1 MFREYLNQVN
11 KRVTSN
17 DPILKANENFIA
29 ESLSK
34 LSLFLWENNTREI
47 PINEFYNL
55 IDGKSAYEKDRS
67 KADILINEGLVITR
81 DMRSKNEYISFTYDT
96 LAGFM
101 IGEYLIQ
108 KHPDVSYFI
117 SKKFIQKII
126 NSNRQHPLFEDIMT
140 SLCLLLPQLKLT
152 SFHEL
157 CKKNRLLKFTK
168 SNVFSY
174 LPKFIT
180 NRYKDQINFSN
191 YAFEKSISCLFILPA
206 KAVKESDIQLVEKL
220 YFLNNENKKIFYD
233 LSFKTLGDVR
243 HPLNAIFFSRL
254 LASLKMNERDISWS
268 EYIRKKSY
276 NIEEYILEFERQC
289 RSTDSESM
297 IVSDKQHIVSRII
310 VWFLTSTNKDLRDKS
325 TRALY
330 FYGRKFPNEFSSLAY
345 NSLKFNDPYVWERT
359 LAALYGVVMAEH
371 NSTISDNFRNHILP
385 ELSKN
390 IYDLIFKEN
399 AQHSTTHILARDY
412 ARRIIEIGLIHKP
425 NLFTEKEIKNIRP
438 PYKFG
443 GIRSLGEF
451 DYGDQ
456 PYNNYDGPI
465 YMDFSNYT
473 IGRIVN
479 DGHAYSD
486 PPEKQ
491 KVRRQIY
498 WRIFNLGWDY
508 EIFKEADKDID
519 IYNYYRSTEQV
530 KIERYGKKYSWIA
543 YFENAGLRDDL
554 GLLDKDRWNQFR
566 LPSSDIDPSFPEEPK
581 NELFFTHN
589 ILGDKTTTLVEW
601 YENGGMPSVEDYLTI
616 KDLKGN
622 LGNWICL
629 DSFISQENIPIERNC
644 FIYIRGLIIKNND
657 YSNVIKY
664 LKMQNMSKRRL
675 FETQNNYYTYADE
688 LYIYNDATHSN
699 QITVELEIGK
709 EKIKTKRSK
718 YDYYPSIFSDLEND
732 KRNTCKEIEVP
743 IIKEFDVLMPVM
755 EYNWEDYHSSINNAG
770 HNTIVAKEIANH
782 LKLVS
787 QPQTF
792 DLLDSNGSIASL
804 NLKYFNN
811 YNNNHSFVY
820 IRKDLLDKYLLDT
833 NCQFAWAIWGERDVR
848 FQSEERRQEYF
859 NANPFKEYQVFQK
872 VIEYI
877 T

>member
-276 NIEEYILEFERQC
+276 NIEEYILEFERHC

-359 LAALYGVVMAEH
+359 LTALYGVVMAEH

-456 PYNNYDGPI
+456 PYNYFL
-465 YMDFSNYT
+465 YSVFSNFSET
-473 IGRIVN
+473 VFKMLFLLPIGIIIGVLFVGAIPSFSIFHLLPTLLCIFLSGLVVAASYGVIGLIVFWLE
-479 DGHAYSD
+479 DAEPFSWVYEKVLWLLGMFF
-486 PPEKQ
+486 PPEFFPDFIKLFVLYSPVYAVYSGPA
-491 KVRRQIY
+491 KLIAKFEWSLFANTLIVQIVY
-498 WRIFNLGWDY
+498 LAFFIF
-508 EIFKEADKDID
+508 F
-519 IYNYYRSTEQV
+519 
-530 KIERYGKKYSWIA
+530 
-543 YFENAGLRDDL
+543 
-554 GLLDKDRWNQFR
+554 GLLLYNQAT
-566 LPSSDIDPSFPEEPK
+566 K
-581 NELFFTHN
+581 KVN
-589 ILGDKTTTLVEW
+589 IH
-601 YENGGMPSVEDYLTI
+601 GG
-616 KDLKGN
+616 
-622 LGNWICL
+622 
-629 DSFISQENIPIERNC
+629 
-644 FIYIRGLIIKNND
+644 
-657 YSNVIKY
+657 
-664 LKMQNMSKRRL
+664 
-675 FETQNNYYTYADE
+675 
-688 LYIYNDATHSN
+688 
-699 QITVELEIGK
+699 
-709 EKIKTKRSK
+709 
-718 YDYYPSIFSDLEND
+718 
-732 KRNTCKEIEVP
+732 
-743 IIKEFDVLMPVM
+743 
-755 EYNWEDYHSSINNAG
+755 
-770 HNTIVAKEIANH
+770 
-782 LKLVS
+782 
-787 QPQTF
+787 
-792 DLLDSNGSIASL
+792 
-804 NLKYFNN
+804 
-811 YNNNHSFVY
+811 
-820 IRKDLLDKYLLDT
+820 
-833 NCQFAWAIWGERDVR
+833 
-848 FQSEERRQEYF
+848 
-859 NANPFKEYQVFQK
+859 
-872 VIEYI
+872 
-877 T
+877 